1 MWRFAMTARTL
12 RLGAACVILAGALL
26 TLAAVPAAASLTL
39 NTIGATG
46 TLGPHGRTATVTA
59 IIACTAGQQVSVR
72 VTLTQ
77 GPAIGHG
84 VGGGDCTGEPAE
96 YPVRVTARGATS
108 FAPGDAQACAE
119 AINRDRG
126 RIVDTRQ
133 WCRAEPV
140 QLAG

>member
-1 MWRFAMTARTL
+1 MTARPV
-12 RLGAACVILAGALL
+12 RLGAAGLMLSAAML
-26 TLAAVPAAASLTL
+26 TLAAVPATAVMTG

-46 TLGPHGRTATVTA
+46 ALGPHGRTATVTA
-59 IIACTAGQQVSVR
+59 IIECTAGQQVSVR

-84 VGGGDCTGEPAE
+84 VGGGDCTGQPAE
-96 YPVRVTARGATS
+96 YPVRVAARRATS
-108 FAPGDAQACAE
+108 FAPGGAQACAE

-126 RIVDTRQ
+126 RIVDTKQ

-140 QLAG
+140 HLVG